1 MLESFQLV
9 SQNKPVGEMSMSSGR
24 STKKPSMKNKQTPN
38 SKKRKAEHEAHS
50 TTANK
55 RQRTMYDY
63 IVEQN
68 PVLLIQK

>member
-1 MLESFQLV
+1 
-9 SQNKPVGEMSMSSGR
+9 MSMSSGR

-68 PVLLIQK
+68 PVVLIQK